1 MDWLATWSFHPY
13 FWFMAA
19 FALAGLQL
27 LTDEFFFGGACI
39 GAFLTAVTLM
49 VVDPAVVSENVNT
62 SLPYVLC
69 GIGGLLG
76 ATLLRRSARRR
87 QDADDDIN
95 EEPYEGDA
103 D

>member
-1 MDWLATWSFHPY
+1 MDLLANWSFQPY
-13 FWFMAA
+13 FWFMVA

-49 VVDPAVVSENVNT
+49 VVEQEVVLKHVNP

-69 GIGGLLG
+69 GLGGLLG
-76 ATLLRRSARRR
+76 AILLRLAARK
-87 QDADDDIN
+87 QQAGPDIN
-95 EEPYEGDA
+95 EEPYDGEND
-103 D
+103 